1 MQHSLDI
8 AERRRRTGVR
18 FLATLACILLSPAFA
33 FFLSSSPAS
42 AAPQGFASGIVYV
55 TNLNLNTVTAIDGSN
70 SHATVLHATNPQ
82 LNGPLGIAIAPDGST
97 GYVTNSDGNTVR
109 PINLHASPPSF
120 ETPIKV
126 GSGPAA
132 IAITPNGDTAYVTNF
147 NSNTVT
153 PINLRSTPARAGAP
167 IPVGS
172 GPWSIAVSPSG
183 GFVCVSNSEAT
194 SVSVIN
200 TVSRAVTTI
209 PVSSAPQAIA
219 IAPDGA
225 TAYVANGSIISVID
239 LASSPPSLKG
249 SISVPS
255 GPLGIAVTPDGTEA
269 FTANNNNT
277 VTPINLTTSPASA
290 GASLSVGSLS
300 QPDGIAIA
308 PDGKTAYVANATN
321 TVTPIDLASSPP
333 RPEAAVQVGAPSF
346 GIAIAPG
353 QAPTAHLS
361 VMPAAA
367 GKSSSF
373 DASGSSL
380 SGGTITSYH
389 WDFGDGTSATTK
401 TATTSHVYTKTG
413 SYSASVT
420 ETGSDGTSTGTTFTG
435 QTVSNNGS
443 ATATADAALRVSSAL
458 QTTPATGPPGIAITL
473 RDTTFTSTCRPVYVF
488 FDSKLID
495 QVATTE
501 AGFDVHH
508 LVIPGD
514 ATVGH
519 HRLELSCTTSRPY
532 LLSAPFDV
540 SVTENHLS
548 EFSVAMPGPGQIKSN
563 LVSSGGISI
572 AVLLVSRLIGA
583 GFPSEWLDVTYAE
596 NRERIQAR
604 ARKRFPKMFINRE
617 VEKSFAR
624 RMTIGTALFLGFILF
639 AGLINSFLDKG
650 FGLNRTTL
658 WLFLGQ
664 CLGVAIVTLTSQLPI
679 IFGGLRERRKVHM
692 HVLVGGM
699 IIAVLCVSASRAL
712 GLSPGYCYG
721 LIAVFVL
728 RPHTDNKDWG
738 RLHAIASVCVLVV
751 STAAFFLTVPVLHA
765 ATAHSPSP
773 FWLILDPALNVTF
786 LGGFASLAF
795 GMFPLPF
802 LPGRHVRQWNKWAW
816 MLITTIGLI
825 GFVAV
830 LLSPGSG
837 SQSELHHIA
846 LVPLIVA
853 FAAFAI
859 GSLAFMLYFHL
870 RPNSPES
877 PSHMPTSPVPTGAS
891 AD

>member
-1 MQHSLDI
+1 VQHSLDI

-33 FFLSSSPAS
+33 SFLSSSPAS

-420 ETGSDGTSTGTTFTG
+420 ETGSDGTSTGRTFTG

-495 QVATTE
+495 QVATTG

-624 RMTIGTALFLGFILF
+624 RMTIGTALFVGFILF

>member
-1 MQHSLDI
+1 
-8 AERRRRTGVR
+8 V
-18 FLATLACILLSPAFA
+18 LSPALA

-42 AAPQGFASGIVYV
+42 AAPQGFASGTVYV
-55 TNLNLNTVTAIDGSN
+55 TNLNLNSVTAIQASN
-70 SHATVLHATNPQ
+70 SHATVLHATDPQ

-97 GYVTNSDGNTVR
+97 AYVTNSGGNTVR
-109 PINLHASPPSF
+109 PINLNTNPPSF
-120 ETPIKV
+120 EAAIKV

-147 NSNTVT
+147 NSNTVS
-153 PINLRSTPARAGAP
+153 PINLQSKRAGAP
-167 IPVGS
+167 IAVGS

-200 TVSRAVTTI
+200 TATRGVTTI
-209 PVSSAPQAIA
+209 PVTSAPQAIA

-225 TAYVANGSIISVID
+225 TAYVANGSVISVIN
-239 LASSPPSLKG
+239 LASTPPSLKG
-249 SISVPS
+249 SISVPG
-255 GPLGIAVTPDGTEA
+255 GPLGIAVTPDGTMA
-269 FTANNNNT
+269 YTANNNNT

-290 GASLSVGSLS
+290 GAPLSVGSLS

-321 TVTPIDLASSPP
+321 TVTPIDLASSPA

-361 VMPAAA
+361 VIPAAA
-367 GKSSSF
+367 GKSSTF
-373 DASGSSL
+373 DASSSTL
-380 SGGTITSYH
+380 TGGTITSYH
-389 WDFGDGTSATTK
+389 WNFGDGTSATTK
-401 TATTSHVYTKTG
+401 TPQTTHIYAKSGT
-413 SYSASVT
+413 YSASVT
-420 ETGSDGTSTGTTFTG
+420 ETGSDGTSTARTFTG
-435 QTVSNNGS
+435 QTVSNNGG

-458 QTTPATGPPGIAITL
+458 QTTPANGPPGIAITL

-488 FDSKLID
+488 FDGKLID
-495 QVATTE
+495 QVAKTGAT
-501 AGFDVHH
+501 FDLRH

-514 ATVGH
+514 ATVGR
-519 HRLELSCTTSRPY
+519 HRLQLSCTTSHPY

-540 SVTENHLS
+540 TVTKNHLS
-548 EFSVAMPGPGQIKSN
+548 EFSVAMPSPTQLKGN
-563 LVSSGGISI
+563 LVSSGGISLG
-572 AVLLVSRLIGA
+572 VLLVSRLIGA
-583 GFPSEWLDVTYAE
+583 GFPSEWLDTTYAE

-617 VEKSFAR
+617 VEKTFAR
-624 RMTIGTALFLGFILF
+624 RLTIGTALFLGFILF

-664 CLGVAIVTLTSQLPI
+664 CLGVAVVTLTSQLPI
-679 IFGGLRERRKVHM
+679 IFGGLREKRKVHM

-699 IIAVLCVSASRAL
+699 IIAIVCVSASRAL

-751 STAAFFLTVPVLHA
+751 STAAFFLTVPVFHA

-773 FWLILDPALNVTF
+773 FWLILDPALNVIF

-816 MLITTIGLI
+816 MVITTIGLI

-837 SQSELHHIA
+837 SQNELHHIA
-846 LVPLIVA
+846 IVPLIVA

-870 RPNSPES
+870 RPNSPEA
-877 PSHMPTSPVPTGAS
+877 PSHMTPPSPSPSGAA